1 MSDIVKSFNPE
12 VGFWEAIIG
21 GLTSGDKREQKG
33 IHKVYGGEVSWV
45 ITLTGNQNKDDWK
58 TSKANMYLVM
68 TAKTV
73 TALDWTTNKLSHK
86 IYQISV
92 WGGGS
97 PNPQLIILNFVDKS
111 AWNKTWNYLK
121 E

>member
-1 MSDIVKSFNPE
+1 
-12 VGFWEAIIG
+12 
-21 GLTSGDKREQKG
+21 
-33 IHKVYGGEVSWV
+33 
-45 ITLTGNQNKDDWK
+45 
-58 TSKANMYLVM
+58 MYLVM

-97 PNPQLIILNFVDKS
+97 PNPQLIILNFVDKRR
-111 AWNKTWNYLK
+111 NKNCTNRELNPGQNDGNVPFYL
-121 E
+121 